1 MKQLKDLLFGVQIE
15 AIQGSTSLKINTLQF
30 DSRKIQPGD
39 LFVAVSGFELNGHE
53 FIGNAIANGAVA
65 VVSEEKPEIVQEDIV
80 WIYTKNSR
88 EALAIMASNYYER
101 PSSKLKLIGVTGTNG
116 KTTVTSLL
124 HRLFE
129 KAGYAAGLLSTISIK
144 YSGKEVS
151 ATHTTPDS
159 LQINKHLNAMVE
171 AGVEYCFM
179 EVSSHGI
186 DQERVKG
193 LDFVGGVFT
202 NLTHDHLDYHN
213 SFAEYRNVKKRFF
226 DLLSPKAF
234 ALTNMD
240 DKNGAF
246 MLQNTRAKSLTYG
259 LKGFTDY
266 HAKIL
271 EAQFTG
277 MLLVIDR
284 QEVWTSLLGAF
295 NAYNLLAVFA
305 VARELGLK
313 SLEVLSIISELRNVK
328 GRFQTYTTPNKATVI
343 IDYAHTPDALSNVLV
358 TIGEIRTKNEILT
371 TVLGCGGNRDQSK
384 RPLMAAVATKY
395 SDKIIFTADN
405 PRDEDPEHII
415 DEMEKGV
422 PGEDYKK
429 TLRIVN
435 RKSAIKA
442 ACISL
447 APGDV
452 LLIAG
457 KGHENYQEIK
467 GERLPFDDYTTVKE
481 ICKQLF

>member
-1 MKQLKDLLFGVQIE
+1 
-15 AIQGSTSLKINTLQF
+15 
-30 DSRKIQPGD
+30 
-39 LFVAVSGFELNGHE
+39 
-53 FIGNAIANGAVA
+53 
-65 VVSEEKPEIVQEDIV
+65 
-80 WIYTKNSR
+80 
-88 EALAIMASNYYER
+88 
-101 PSSKLKLIGVTGTNG
+101 
-116 KTTVTSLL
+116 
-124 HRLFE
+124 
-129 KAGYAAGLLSTISIK
+129 
-144 YSGKEVS
+144 
-151 ATHTTPDS
+151 
-159 LQINKHLNAMVE
+159 MVE

-271 EAQFTG
+271 EAQFSG

-284 QEVWTSLLGAF
+284 QEVWTSLVGAF

-343 IDYAHTPDALSNVLV
+343 IDYAHTPDALTNVLV

-384 RPLMAAVATKY
+384 RPLMAAVASKY

-405 PRDEDPEHII
+405 PRDEDPEQII

-467 GERLPFDDYTTVKE
+467 GERFPFDDYTTVKE